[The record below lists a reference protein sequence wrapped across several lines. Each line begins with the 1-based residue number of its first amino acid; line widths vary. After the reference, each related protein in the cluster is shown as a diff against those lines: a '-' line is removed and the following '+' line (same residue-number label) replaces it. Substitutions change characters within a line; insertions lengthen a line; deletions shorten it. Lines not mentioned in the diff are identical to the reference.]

1 MGVPA
6 RSGFN
11 QRPLCALSLEWYSF
25 VRVSSGLF
33 APTALK
39 EELSV
44 LQVTNYHLQ
53 TYSANLRTPFFF
65 FSFFTL
71 SFYRVLIND
80 TRCSPREAR
89 RLGNRRFS
97 LSSQAYVD
105 FSACPPSLCIFIEYQ
120 PRISYSFLFVPM
132 FPCRVFLPGIRNRV
146 KLAKKTF
153 RYSDQTRDRKLKYTW
168 DSRSEIENRQTDR
181 VSFFF
186 RICMLFQWLFKGLTG
201 W

>member
-1 MGVPA
+1 MRALAGMIQFCSSFFGTFRADGSERRAIRTPGYQLPPA
-6 RSGFN
+6 N
-11 QRPLCALSLEWYSF
+11 
-25 VRVSSGLF
+25 LF
-33 APTALK
+33 REPPD
-39 EELSV
+39 SV
-44 LQVTNYHLQ
+44 LL
-53 TYSANLRTPFFF
+53 
-65 FSFFTL
+65 FFTL

-132 FPCRVFLPGIRNRV
+132 FLCRFFLPGIRNRV

-153 RYSDQTRDRKLKYTW
+153 RYSDQTRDRKLKYT
-168 DSRSEIENRQTDR
+168 
-181 VSFFF
+181 
-186 RICMLFQWLFKGLTG
+186 
-201 W
+201 